1 MSSGYTFDDSSETE
15 SDSGEITWNSREENF
30 KQEIVTRER
39 RIQTAYK
46 LLWQGVDGLLTN
58 LRIIDQP
65 PCQLDI
71 QLIEKR
77 LVSAQKQLEIIKQQH
92 NQLLR
97 VKQAGSYIESLKQQ
111 VSVNDSPYH
120 RLAQIL
126 IEFSRSAEQQANDC
140 II

>member
-1 MSSGYTFDDSSETE
+1 MSSRHPIDDFAETE
-15 SDSGEITWNSREENF
+15 SDTGEITWNSREENL

-46 LLWQGVDGLLTN
+46 LLWQGVDSLLTN

-77 LVSAQKQLEIIKQQH
+77 LTNAQKHLEIIKQQH

-97 VKQAGSYIESLKQQ
+97 VKEAGSYINSLKQQ
-111 VSVNDSPYH
+111 VSADDSP
-120 RLAQIL
+120 
-126 IEFSRSAEQQANDC
+126 
-140 II
+140 